1 MMVFDSKRYTILD
14 VPESKIKLF
23 EIDQDNII

>member
-1 MMVFDSKRYTILD
+1 MVFESKRFTILD

-23 EIDQDNII
+23 EIDQDYII